1 MTHLAADVRLSA
13 VDVLSWL
20 LDVAGDEV
28 VNCAGGFIK
37 TLNCFLSTLN
47 WHSSTSGVGQPKFG
61 KAGSEGKSM
70 AKVLQVL
77 GKFLAVS
84 LGSREN
90 QDWNYE
96 EQPKGDYPY
105 WHLEQHLVSARS
117 NAYGYL
123 NLFGPPRDN
132 DSRIIED
139 LDERIDFFNSRFR
152 SMVEGGVEQARR
164 EGGEIGRSVAGIIT
178 KLKTIKM
185 DSQD

>member
-37 TLNCFLSTLN
+37 TMNCFLSTLN
-47 WHSSTSGVGQPKFG
+47 WHSGTSGVGQTKFG

-84 LGSREN
+84 LGTRES
-90 QDWNYE
+90 QDGNHE
-96 EQPKGDYPY
+96 EMSKGDYPF
-105 WHLEQHLVSARS
+105 WHLEQHMVPARS

-139 LDERIDFFNSRFR
+139 LDERIDVFNSSFR
-152 SMVEGGVEQARR
+152 ALVEGGVEQARR
-164 EGGEIGRSVAGIIT
+164 EGGEVGRSVAGIVTI
-178 KLKTIKM
+178 LKTAKI
-185 DSQD
+185 DSWD